1 MKTITIAHIT
11 QLHHDKR
18 LAEEELQRALEQ
30 AWPVGSSVLV
40 MLSSVQ
46 KRPTI
51 AIVEGHS
58 PDYIRVRLTKPRHRG
73 YGTVKCIWYPKMV
86 TPPIG

>member
-1 MKTITIAHIT
+1 MTVAHIA
-11 QLHHDKR
+11 QLNQDRR
-18 LAEEELQRALEQ
+18 LAEQELQRALEQ
-30 AWPVGSSVLV
+30 AWPVGASVLV

-58 PDYIRVRLTKPRHRG
+58 PDHVRVRLTKPRRRG
-73 YGTVKCIWYPKMV
+73 YGTVKRIWYPKMV